1 MSEQLTNNQLLLK
14 ECIKQEFE
22 DNGSFTS
29 QNDYFEYFA
38 ASQVLKSYNLSDDE
52 VLDGIVGGGND
63 GGCDS
68 IHILLN
74 GNIITADQVDSLT
87 TPKGSLLELIITQA
101 KFTTSFKEDAIM
113 KWKTVSENLMDYN
126 TNISSFKERYNQA
139 ILDKFQLFR
148 DVVTKTLR
156 NQIRINI
163 TYSYITIANELHPNV
178 EQQANELKNLV
189 LRLFPTSS
197 VNVNFIDANLLFD
210 LYQKDGDVTEEL
222 ILVENAIALTG
233 KDYVALVNIATY
245 FDFVTNENKLI
256 QSYFDSNVRDYQGHN
271 AVNSAIADTLS
282 NNNLQGDFWWF
293 NNGVTIL
300 ASNIQLI
307 TPRKVVIQNP
317 EIVNGQQTTREIY
330 NYFVNNPLLKEAE
343 KRNIL
348 VRLIQPDCEESRDQ
362 IIYATNNQTNIPKYS
377 LRVTDPIHYQ
387 IELYFKSRGLY
398 YDRRKNFYKNQ
409 KKKSSDII
417 GVSFL
422 AQCLISIVLRKPDFA
437 RARPS
442 TLLDEDDTYNQ
453 LYGGNQGLN
462 AYFNVARIGQL
473 TRQYL
478 RNNTSLTQVEKSDIL
493 FALIYAIAR
502 RLTNK
507 QEISFGDLQDINI
520 SHVTAELLDETQDMV
535 YAIYNQLGRNST
547 VAKSCDF
554 TSAID
559 NAIEQNTNE

>member
-22 DNGSFTS
+22 ENGSFTS

-74 GNIITADQVDSLT
+74 GSIITADQIDTLT
-87 TPKGSLLELIITQA
+87 TPKGSLLELVITQA
-101 KFTTSFKEDAIM
+101 KLTTSFKEDAIM
-113 KWKTVSENLMDYN
+113 KWKTISENLMDYN
-126 TNISSFKERYNQA
+126 TNLSSFKERYSQA

-148 DVVTKTLR
+148 DIITKTLR
-156 NQIRINI
+156 NQIKISI
-163 TYSYITIANELHPNV
+163 TYAYVTIANELHPNV
-178 EQQANELKNLV
+178 EQQANELKKIV
-189 LRLFPTSS
+189 TRLFPASLI
-197 VNVNFIDANLLFD
+197 NVNFIDANLLFD
-210 LYQKDGDVTEEL
+210 LYQKDGDSTEEL
-222 ILVENAIALTG
+222 VLVENAIALTG

-245 FDFVTNENKLI
+245 FDFVTNDNKLI

-282 NNNLQGDFWWF
+282 NNHLKGDFWWF

-307 TPRKVVIQNP
+307 TPRRMVIQNP

-343 KRNIL
+343 NRNIL
-348 VRLIQPDCEESRDQ
+348 IRLIQPDCEESRDQ

-409 KKKSSDII
+409 KKKSADII

-422 AQCLISIVLRKPDFA
+422 AQCLISIILRKPDFA

-442 TLLDEDDTYNQ
+442 TLLDDDDTYNQ

-473 TRQYL
+473 VKQYM
-478 RNNTSLTQVEKSDIL
+478 RNKSSITQVEKSDIL
-493 FALIYAIAR
+493 FALVYAIAR
-502 RLTNK
+502 KLTNK
-507 QEISFGDLQDINI
+507 QDISFSELQDINI
-520 SHVTAELLDETQDMV
+520 SHVTEDLLDDTHEMV
-535 YAIYNQLGRNST
+535 YGIYKQLGGNSS
-547 VAKSCDF
+547 VAKSSDF

-559 NAIEQNTNE
+559 NVINQNSNA